1 VESDSIIFII
11 VKTIV
16 HVQILSLQCQLFAT
30 VRQRA
35 TGPYPADAEGKTS
48 YFLSRACREYYA
60 LGRPG
65 VKGHGPSRIQNA
77 NAADPG
83 GMNPVAMVGQ
93 QLDGWMFRNQ
103 GNGGLCESLFPCVR
117 TDY

>member
-1 VESDSIIFII
+1 MFKYCRYNANSLLPCAKERLGLIQQTLKGKRRTSCHEHVESN
-11 VKTIV
+11 
-16 HVQILSLQCQLFAT
+16 
-30 VRQRA
+30 
-35 TGPYPADAEGKTS
+35 
-48 YFLSRACREYYA
+48 YA